1 MVVVGWEHVAGQGRQ
16 ELVLG
21 AGPGTDQGLVRELQ
35 CQGYQL
41 SQDYGMAPAQVKK
54 YL

>member
-1 MVVVGWEHVAGQGRQ
+1 MVVGWKHVAGQGRQ

-21 AGPGTDQGLVRELQ
+21 AGPGTDQDLVGEPQ
-35 CQGYQL
+35 CQGCQL
-41 SQDYGMAPAQVKK
+41 SQDYGMVPAQVKK